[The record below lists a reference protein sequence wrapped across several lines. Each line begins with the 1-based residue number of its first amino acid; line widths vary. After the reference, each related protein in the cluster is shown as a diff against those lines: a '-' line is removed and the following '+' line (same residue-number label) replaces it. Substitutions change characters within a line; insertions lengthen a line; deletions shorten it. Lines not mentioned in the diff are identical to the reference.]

1 MIGIC
6 FLDLDANNL
15 NPAPSA
21 ACEPAVNSSIA
32 SRTKK
37 RSLQKGPPA
46 KARKIKSYECPNLV
60 RIFCDKTC

>member
-1 MIGIC
+1 LNRMIGIC
-6 FLDLDANNL
+6 FFDLDANNS

-37 RSLQKGPPA
+37 S
-46 KARKIKSYECPNLV
+46 S
-60 RIFCDKTC
+60 FH

>member
-6 FLDLDANNL
+6 FLNLDANHG

-37 RSLQKGPPA
+37 SSLQQGPPRKA
-46 KARKIKSYECPNLV
+46 KKIKSYGCPDLV
-60 RIFCDKTC
+60 RIFYDKT